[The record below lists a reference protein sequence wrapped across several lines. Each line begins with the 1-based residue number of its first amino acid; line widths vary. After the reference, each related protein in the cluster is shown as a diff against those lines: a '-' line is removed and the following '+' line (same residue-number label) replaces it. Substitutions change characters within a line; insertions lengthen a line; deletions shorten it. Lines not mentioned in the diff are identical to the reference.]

1 METGSPGSGSATP
14 TSARASPRSQRPRE
28 TGGSPRGERNYNF
41 LPTTTR
47 PSSYLAYSRG
57 KKFRRTF
64 TLRTCT
70 KERTGNATAL
80 HSTLDK
86 HGRGD
91 GRMTAA
97 RTAER
102 TDHPTSEGRPGPGPG
117 MLASFRAEKS
127 AEPGRVSSPG
137 ACANVGLAVAEP
149 AKPAHVMISWGTAN
163 PRERRPRGEGRD
175 KNL

>member
-1 METGSPGSGSATP
+1 MVSRQAGHSCKGLKPDARQKQKFIDASLQVARSVAPSMETGSPGSGSATP

-57 KKFRRTF
+57 KNFRRTF

-102 TDHPTSEGRPGPGPG
+102 TDHPTSR
-117 MLASFRAEKS
+117 
-127 AEPGRVSSPG
+127 
-137 ACANVGLAVAEP
+137 
-149 AKPAHVMISWGTAN
+149 TAGII
-163 PRERRPRGEGRD
+163 PTLLPC
-175 KNL
+175 